1 MNKVFLNALLRAF
14 SPSGYE
20 ENATQVVQ
28 NYLDGVANFEFIDK
42 VGNAAFS
49 VGSGDVKIMLSGHI
63 DEIAL
68 QVQNID
74 DKGFIHFIIDGGIDP
89 KVLPG
94 STVAIH
100 TSNGVIHGVIGKT
113 PIHIEY
119 YNDEKDK
126 AIKVK
131 DLKIDI
137 GAETKEEAATLVSIG
152 DPVTICDIPIMLG
165 ENRFASRGLDD
176 KVGVFV
182 MAEVLKRLS
191 TMNLTKVK
199 VYGVACTQE
208 ETSASGAIGAASKID
223 PQYSIDY
230 DVTFATDD
238 DYVSPNEWG
247 DIKLGKGGAIA
258 HGVDSNKRLAK
269 LVKSVCEE
277 NKIPYQE
284 FAVGSGG
291 TDTVWIKQS
300 STDAET
306 LLLSIPNRNMHTQ
319 VEVCD
324 YRDLES
330 LIEMTVATIIKINND
345 LV

>member
-49 VGSGDVKIMLSGHI
+49 VGSGAVKIMLSGHI

-68 QVQNID
+68 QVQKID

-119 YNDEKDK
+119 HGENKDK

-137 GAETKEEAATLVSIG
+137 GAETKEEAAKLVSIG
-152 DPVTICDIPIMLG
+152 DPVTICDIPILLG

-176 KVGVFV
+176 KVGVF
-182 MAEVLKRLS
+182 
-191 TMNLTKVK
+191 
-199 VYGVACTQE
+199 
-208 ETSASGAIGAASKID
+208 
-223 PQYSIDY
+223 
-230 DVTFATDD
+230 
-238 DYVSPNEWG
+238 
-247 DIKLGKGGAIA
+247 
-258 HGVDSNKRLAK
+258 
-269 LVKSVCEE
+269 
-277 NKIPYQE
+277 
-284 FAVGSGG
+284 
-291 TDTVWIKQS
+291 
-300 STDAET
+300 
-306 LLLSIPNRNMHTQ
+306 
-319 VEVCD
+319 
-324 YRDLES
+324 
-330 LIEMTVATIIKINND
+330 IKIGRAH
-345 LV
+345 V

>member
-1 MNKVFLNALLRAF
+1 MNKVFLNALLRAY

-74 DKGFIHFIIDGGIDP
+74 DKGFIHFIKDGGIDP

-100 TSNGVIHGVIGKT
+100 TSNGVIHGVIGKA

-119 YNDEKDK
+119 HGEDKDK
-126 AIKVK
+126 AIKIK

-137 GAETKEEAATLVSIG
+137 GAETKEEAAKLVSIG
-152 DPVTICDIPIMLG
+152 DPVTICDIPILLG

-176 KVGVFV
+176 KVGVFI

-191 TMNLTKVK
+191 TVNLTKVK

-208 ETSASGAIGAASKID
+208 ETSASGAVGAA
-223 PQYSIDY
+223 
-230 DVTFATDD
+230 DD

-258 HGVDSNKRLAK
+258 HGVDSNKHLAK